1 MTDDAAPR
9 DGDDDLRIDAPLT
22 DRDTDG
28 VAALHDIE
36 AEAGE
41 ESELDDMFDLDRR
54 EAHELDAD
62 LDRVP
67 EEPTLD

>member
-36 AEAGE
+36 AEAGDE
-41 ESELDDMFDLDRR
+41 NE
-54 EAHELDAD
+54 
-62 LDRVP
+62 RVP